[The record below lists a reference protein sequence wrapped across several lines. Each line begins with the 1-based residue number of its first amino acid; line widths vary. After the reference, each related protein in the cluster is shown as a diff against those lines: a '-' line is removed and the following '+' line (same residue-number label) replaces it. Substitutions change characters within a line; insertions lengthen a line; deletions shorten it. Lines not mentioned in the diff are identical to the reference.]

1 MSAMDAA
8 RADAAPPPLSGQQ
21 PEAEGLW
28 RRAGRQLAKCR
39 LVLVCAAVI
48 AAYLLIALLH
58 LLGLLPDYQQRLAS
72 PYQPPSASLAL
83 CLGSDLF
90 GRSVLYKI
98 LASTK
103 TAMLIGLLVPT
114 IAVPLGILLGSLAG
128 YYGRWVDALVVWLFS
143 VVSSLPDILIVVA
156 ISFVLGK
163 GMIAICVAM
172 GSVGWVSLC
181 RLVRGEFIK
190 HREREYVL
198 ASRLLGADDFRVI
211 FVHILPNVL
220 HLAIITASLQVLLSI
235 KAEVILTYL
244 GVGVQ
249 DGASWGTMIS
259 DATGELVQGIWWP
272 LAGVVLAMFFIIYA
286 LNVVGDALRDALD
299 PKLLE

>member
-1 MSAMDAA
+1 MDAA
-8 RADAAPPPLSGQQ
+8 HADAAAPPPAGRQSAG
-21 PEAEGLW
+21 ESLW
-28 RRAGRQLAKCR
+28 RRAGRQLRKRR
-39 LVLVCAAVI
+39 LVLLCAAII
-48 AAYLLIALLH
+48 AAYAAIALLH
-58 LLGLLPDYQQRLAS
+58 LLGALPDYQQRVGR

-83 CLGSDLF
+83 CLGTDLF

-98 LASTK
+98 LAGTK
-103 TAMLIGLLVPT
+103 TAMLIGLLVPA
-114 IAVPLGILLGSLAG
+114 IAVPVGVTLGSLAG

-143 VVSSLPDILIVVA
+143 VVSSMPDILIVVA

-163 GMIAICVAM
+163 GMFAICIAL

-198 ASRLLGADDFRVI
+198 ASRLAGAGDFRVI

-235 KAEVILTYL
+235 KSEVILTFL

-259 DATGELVQGIWWP
+259 DAAGELGQGIWWP
-272 LAGVVLAMFFIIYA
+272 LAGVVLAMFLIIYA